1 MSSASRWAV
10 CGGDVGK
17 EVERVDWMVWR
28 RERRGGG
35 RVFGGRAMVF
45 EGGDFLACSDL
56 AVEGAYFVELSC
68 LSSIWSLSEL
78 PSFVVVGGSSRDSD
92 FIEGSRFADLFS
104 SSCDDGI
111 KSCMG
116 IRGRGNSL

>member
-1 MSSASRWAV
+1 
-10 CGGDVGK
+10 
-17 EVERVDWMVWR
+17 MVWR

-56 AVEGAYFVELSC
+56 AVRLSC
-68 LSSIWSLSEL
+68 LSSKPCLWELS
-78 PSFVVVGGSSRDSD
+78 PFVVAGGSSWTSNL
-92 FIEGSRFADLFS
+92 SRFADMFS
-104 SSCDDGI
+104 SSCDDGM

-116 IRGRGNSL
+116 IRGRGKSLQAIYTFH